1 MGPAARGGGLQGA
14 VTEPAPPAACR
25 TVYGYCA
32 SREGHG
38 GWTRLE
44 VGAPGPP
51 ELALL
56 EEFGG
61 RKVSGNPSFGAGYRV
76 EIGWIWLRSRMTPSS
91 CRPGSRGPL

>member
-32 SREGHG
+32 SQEEHG
-38 GWTRLE
+38 GWTWLE
-44 VGAPGPP
+44 VGVPGPP

-61 RKVSGNPSFGAGYRV
+61 RKVSGNPSARATV
-76 EIGWIWLRSRMTPSS
+76 
-91 CRPGSRGPL
+91 

>member
-61 RKVSGNPSFGAGYRV
+61 RQGQR
-76 EIGWIWLRSRMTPSS
+76 
-91 CRPGSRGPL
+91 